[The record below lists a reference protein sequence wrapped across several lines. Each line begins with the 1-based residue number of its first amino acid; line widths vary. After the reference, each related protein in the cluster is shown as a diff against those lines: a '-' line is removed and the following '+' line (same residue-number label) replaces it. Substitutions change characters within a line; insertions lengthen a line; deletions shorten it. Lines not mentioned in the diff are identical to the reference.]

1 MLQSQDFPSAAAQHM
16 LVLKKLFQQ
25 QCNQGRRTQL
35 IWRHRILLHRTA
47 MSVIVSFA
55 VFLLKSFRQA
65 TGDLLLKFIYH

>member
-25 QCNQGRRTQL
+25 QCNQGRRMQL